1 MPTNEDE
8 SLTNELMLL
17 SIHLDQV
24 DKSLKQTSSELSQMS
39 QRLAPEIKKEVRA
52 SAQSSYQ
59 ELEERSKAIVAQTNT
74 SSQKLINATN
84 YVDQKLKQHYL
95 LGIGSALTI
104 GALLVII
111 PALYAY
117 FKTQELSTLRQ
128 EVETLQH
135 NKDVLRAISQYHF
148 NMCGGKLCVKLDRND
163 PIWKNSQDYIV
174 IK

>member
-59 ELEERSKAIVAQTNT
+59 ESEERSKAIVAQTNT

-95 LGIGSALTI
+95 LGIVRH
-104 GALLVII
+104 LLL
-111 PALYAY
+111 AHCLL
-117 FKTQELSTLRQ
+117 LSLPCM
-128 EVETLQH
+128 LIL
-135 NKDVLRAISQYHF
+135 K
-148 NMCGGKLCVKLDRND
+148 
-163 PIWKNSQDYIV
+163 PKN
-174 IK
+174 